1 MSAPV
6 KVQIFGQTY
15 TIHGEL
21 DAAYVQKLAAYVD
34 EKMSAIASATST
46 IDTHKVAV
54 LAALSIADELHSSQR
69 DLGEHNELLREQAE
83 RCLTLVER
91 ALKQTA

>member
-34 EKMSAIASATST
+34 EKMRAIAAATAT
-46 IDTHKVAV
+46 IDTQRSQCWPPWPSPTNCTASRP
-54 LAALSIADELHSSQR
+54 AAQQKTR
-69 DLGEHNELLREQAE
+69 GETTNCSASKPS
-83 RCLTLVER
+83 
-91 ALKQTA
+91 AA